1 MEQKDKQIEEIKK
14 FRKQYYDDHA
24 KDYDNKIN
32 LKNGVNWRQ
41 YLSKIFNSEM
51 LIFIESFPKLISIP
65 TFTVISGNFLDI
77 NRKNGI

>member
-32 LKNGVNWRQ
+32 LKNGVN
-41 YLSKIFNSEM
+41 
-51 LIFIESFPKLISIP
+51 
-65 TFTVISGNFLDI
+65 
-77 NRKNGI
+77 